1 MPIRF
6 QKMIYRKDLRSNP
19 NTLYVF
25 GDNLKRQGMGGQ
37 AAEMRYEPNA
47 CGVATKKSPGT
58 SPADYFRDNEIESNT
73 FVFNQ
78 DLSRVVDHLKTGGEV
93 VFPTDGLGTGLS
105 LLPKTA
111 PKSYQVLAD
120 MINGLCKQYG
130 LVDEAK
136 RKQEHIQELA
146 RLSAKKSV
154 GQKMSVYERQRLE
167 DLRELIDDPY
177 EY

>member
-58 SPADYFRDNEIESNT
+58 SPADYFRDNEYIKNLEIFHN
-73 FVFNQ
+73 
-78 DLSRVVDHLKTGGEV
+78 DLDRVENHLKVGGEV
-93 VFPTDGLGTGLS
+93 VFPTNGLGTGLS
-105 LLPKTA
+105 RLTQTA
-111 PKSYQVLAD
+111 PQSYQALTDIIAEFVKKYGMVD
-120 MINGLCKQYG
+120 MS
-130 LVDEAK
+130 E
-136 RKQEHIQELA
+136 
-146 RLSAKKSV
+146 
-154 GQKMSVYERQRLE
+154 
-167 DLRELIDDPY
+167 P